1 MTQSIKNPT
10 PPLQY
15 AVQLLESVADL
26 HLGNIKFGEWLQRM
40 ANMTE
45 CAAACSVSWTI
56 GEPDTVI
63 FDYSDTPIL
72 IDQPWIAAADK
83 LIAAA
88 NPDQP
93 ALLDDLARSA
103 DALPAA
109 PEDPLN
115 NPNLLIGFL
124 DTGPARTLL
133 MFRCDD
139 KPKGWA
145 QADRERFDQLLPT
158 LLKAHLVHKKL
169 IVADNR
175 LDVANSI
182 LQSAPRAVVS
192 FTKDLKILRAN
203 AMAQDILDLG
213 DIFSEDDGLLVI
225 NNDDLLSDIN
235 RWLSENWSMSRK
247 DLEKVDWHRSLR
259 SKSRGLTYQLTLR
272 AYKLKK
278 WHLESSAHER
288 FATLLINMPE
298 VRVSPTQAQL
308 KEFYG
313 LTRAQA
319 RLVLALLN
327 GGSIADASELLNVSI
342 NTSRS
347 HLRAIYNKLGV
358 DNKAELL
365 RLLSATLAEY
375 TSTHKKLRI

>member
-1 MTQSIKNPT
+1 MTQPTENPG
-10 PPLQY
+10 PGLRN
-15 AVQLLESVADL
+15 AVELLDSVADL
-26 HLGNIKFGEWLQRM
+26 HLGNIKMGGWLQRM

-45 CAAACSVSWTI
+45 CAAACSVSWTT
-56 GEPDTVI
+56 GEPDSVI
-63 FDYSDTPIL
+63 FAYSDTPIL

-83 LIAAA
+83 LITAA
-88 NPDQP
+88 NPDRP

-103 DALPAA
+103 DVLPAA
-109 PEDPLN
+109 PDDPLN
-115 NPNLLIGFL
+115 NPNLLIGLL
-124 DTGPARTLL
+124 DSGVARTLL
-133 MFRCDD
+133 IFRCDD

-145 QADRERFDQLLPT
+145 QADRERLNQLLPA
-158 LLKAHLVHKKL
+158 LEKAHQVHKKF
-169 IVADNR
+169 IIADNR

-192 FTKDLKILRAN
+192 FTRDLKIIRAN
-203 AMAQDILDLG
+203 DMGQDILDLR
-213 DIFSEDDGLLVI
+213 DIFSEDDGHLVI
-225 NNDDLLSDIN
+225 NNDELRDDIN
-235 RWLSENWSMSRK
+235 RWISENWSMSREK
-247 DLEKVDWHRSLR
+247 LEKADWHRSLR
-259 SKSRGLTYQLTLR
+259 SKTRGLTYQLTMR
-272 AYKLKK
+272 AYKLKN

-319 RLVLALLN
+319 RLVLVLLN
-327 GGSIADASELLNVSI
+327 GGSIADASDQLNVSI